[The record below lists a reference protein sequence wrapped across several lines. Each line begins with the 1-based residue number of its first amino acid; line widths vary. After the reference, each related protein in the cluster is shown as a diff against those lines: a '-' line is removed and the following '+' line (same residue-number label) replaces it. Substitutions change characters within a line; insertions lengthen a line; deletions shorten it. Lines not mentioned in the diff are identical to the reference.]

1 MRCLLYVQ
9 STLRPRA
16 PAAPVAARMTGQP
29 RLRRVGP
36 VVLSALIALGLV
48 FVVVGNLEGSAILF
62 AVGYGC
68 VSLGLVALLWL
79 RRPRQRQ

>member
-1 MRCLLYVQ
+1 VCAVRGV
-9 STLRPRA
+9 A
-16 PAAPVAARMTGQP
+16 PLMIGQP
-29 RLRRVGP
+29 RRRRVGAIL
-36 VVLSALIALGLV
+36 LSALIALGLV